1 LSITDEQTKQTA
13 TPIAIVGMGCV
24 FPGARNLTE
33 FWRVIREG
41 RDCITEVPQSHW
53 KVSDYLDA
61 DPKAPDMTYCARGG
75 FLPTLDFDP
84 TEFGIPPTILEATD
98 TSQLISLI
106 AAKAAMD
113 DAGYGDDQKDFRRER
128 VSVVV
133 GVTGTQELV
142 LPLSGRLGHPIWRKA
157 LAEAGVTGAK
167 ADEIVARIAD
177 GYVPWQENSF
187 PGLLGNVVAGRI
199 SNRLNLQ
206 GTNCVVDAA
215 CASSLSAIH
224 MAMLELETGRCDMAV
239 AGGAD
244 TLNDIFMYMCFSKTP
259 ALSPTGDARPFSDN
273 ADGTV
278 LGEGVGYLVLKRLP
292 DAERDGDR
300 IYSVIRAIGTSSDG
314 RSQSIYAPHA
324 AGQERCLRDAYERAG
339 VDPSTIGLIE
349 AHGTGTKVG
358 DVTEMT
364 SLGQVFDDARQET
377 GWCAVGSVKSQIGH
391 TKAAAGVAGLMKAAL
406 AVYHRTLP
414 PTIKVDAPNPK
425 MDLINGAFHVSRAA
439 RPWLPS
445 GDAPRRAGISA
456 FGFGGSNYHAVLDEH
471 PSAQGA
477 VAWDGSV
484 QIVAFAAASRAE
496 LIAQLDAWIARE
508 DEFAKDR
515 ELLAFAAQESRRAF
529 DETAAERLLVVIDAE
544 GNATSAVQ
552 AARQALQDGATPK
565 SWTVRDTYYG
575 TGTPSGGL
583 AMLFPGQGS
592 QYVNMGRDLACVFPE
607 MLATLHEAEAASEYG
622 ADRLYEAVYPKPSFD
637 PNATEREQQR
647 LTRTDMAQPAL
658 GALGLGMYRVLQRFG
673 VRPDAVAGHSYGELP
688 ALAAAGRFDATTLF
702 SLSRLR
708 GRLMTDG
715 DGGRGA
721 MLAVKVDRADVE
733 KLIAERRID
742 LVVANHNSP
751 KQTILSGAREQ
762 VGKAVDACKAASI
775 ACTPLNVSGAFHSP
789 LMQAATAP
797 FANALASAD
806 IQAGRMPVY
815 ANVTA
820 QRYGDA
826 ADDVRDLLARQL
838 VSPVEFVG
846 QIKRMQADGIS
857 TFVEV
862 GPRRVLT
869 GLTQEIL
876 SGDVTAVAVDSSGGR
891 KSGVHDLAA
900 VLCQLAAEGRAV
912 DLQKWERPMVEP
924 RKRRMSV
931 ALNGANLRTTPA
943 KEIDRVEI
951 SDVSL
956 PQVVRQSTANSA
968 NVEPDVSQ
976 EAKKS
981 VSTRSGQ
988 ATDNRN
994 AKQSA
999 PSSAAASSNTTAT
1012 RSVALQHSSSPS
1024 QPRASDQLQ
1033 NQTSTQSSTSG
1044 SSSNQPRNHHTM
1056 TSHQEP
1062 HADRPQRN
1070 VPNQALPDAIRLVQQ
1085 GIAAMQDL
1093 QRQTAEAHQRFLEG
1107 QEQAQRSFQTLIEQ
1121 QQSLLRGAPALPASA
1136 AQRTAQIEQR
1146 SVQATEARARVIDQP
1161 ATPHIESLPAAQVP
1175 AAQTPTP
1182 TTAPVARPT
1191 VASKTAPQPQ
1201 AAKPTEPVRSKH
1213 AAASAAQIAKPA
1225 APLDQTTQQAAP
1237 TKSADISRAEIEQR
1251 VTDVVCDK
1259 TGYPAEMIEMGMDI
1273 EADLGVD
1280 SIKRVEIVAALEESI
1295 PEFDGIKPDYMG
1307 QIRTLAQIVD
1317 FVEEGVGVREEAG
1330 ADAAGATASH
1340 SAREAVNVSGP
1351 GVSDGHSS
1359 SPSEGSISGSASHSS
1374 GGAADTTASEANAN
1388 AGDAKRE
1395 RFVGTLMEVVADLTG
1410 YPQDML
1416 ELPMDMEADLGID
1429 SIKRV
1434 EILAAVEGRM
1444 PDMPTVQPEYMGSLR
1459 TLAQIVDYCVGESK
1473 QTVAAEATSDQSS
1486 ATSAEPRR
1494 VDEAPSDNAD
1504 EAASQAA
1511 EDYDPRRRVVHAV
1524 PIASPQ
1530 KASLPVSADAEVWVT
1545 DDGNGLSK
1553 ALVAAL
1559 EARGHA
1565 ARLVSL
1571 DPNFAPGDSRVSGLI
1586 VVAPQTLAADGL
1598 WSASSESFLKN
1609 AFALTQALSDSL
1621 LKCAAD
1627 SGAILA
1633 TVSRMDGR
1641 FGLAGGDFDAVLGG
1655 LPGLPKT
1662 AMREWQQVT
1671 CRAFDVA
1678 APIDDVAQV
1687 AEQLLNGFDKSMP
1700 IEMGVTDD
1708 GGWVSLDVERATVS
1722 DGQPALRAGDTLL
1735 VTGGARGVTAEC
1747 AVALAQQYQPRLVL
1761 MGRTA
1766 IDVEEPEWLA
1776 GLSDEREIKQAI
1788 KKDAQARGEKLTP
1801 QELKRAARQV
1811 AGRSEI
1817 RANLDRMRAAGAD
1830 VHYVAVDICDAA
1842 SVARVIGD
1850 VQRDHGPIRGL
1861 IHGAGRIEDKL
1872 IRNKTTEQF
1881 AAVLDTKVA
1890 GLRHVLTQL
1899 ELDDLRGVVMFSSV
1913 SGRCGNMGQV
1923 DYSMANEALNKIAQ
1937 SLSRRLPAARVT
1949 SLNWGP
1955 WDGGMV
1961 TPALKR
1967 EFENHGVDLIPMDG
1981 GAQVVVDEL
1990 ANVDESAIEIVIGYS
2005 FDMPAIESKPTSVAA
2020 PMRIA
2025 FERDVDVS
2033 SHPILSAHVM
2043 NDRAVLPAALMME
2056 WMAHAATTSQPGLRF
2071 AGIDRFRML
2080 KGVVLGSDAVR
2091 LRFAVGSAA
2100 RSGETFDVPV
2110 ELRGVRA
2117 DGGETLHARATV
2129 VLTSSMPTK
2138 MSYDTP
2144 AELMDGGFAFDDAE
2158 IYGRL
2163 LFHGPAL
2170 QAIERVVG
2178 SSDSG
2183 LLASLTLDA
2192 APARWMAEPVRSD
2205 WLTQPLALDAA
2216 FQAAILWCR
2225 EHRDAPSLPAA
2236 LDGYRQ
2242 YVERFP
2248 AQGVSVALQVTKVER
2263 HQMVCNIA
2271 FVASGQLLARI
2282 TGYQCTVDA
2291 SLASAF
2297 ARNRLIQSAGS

>member
-1 LSITDEQTKQTA
+1 
-13 TPIAIVGMGCV
+13 MGCV

-41 RDCITEVPQSHW
+41 RDCITEVPESHW
-53 KVSDYLDA
+53 NAADYLDA

-113 DAGYGDDQKDFRRER
+113 DAGYGDDKKDFRRER

-157 LAEAGVTGAK
+157 LADAGVTGAK

-324 AGQERCLRDAYERAG
+324 AGQERCLRDAYLRAG
-339 VDPSTIGLIE
+339 VNPSTIGLIE

-358 DVTEMT
+358 DLTEMT
-364 SLGQVFDDARQET
+364 SLGQVFDDVRKDT

-406 AVYHRTLP
+406 AIYHRTLP

-425 MDLINGAFHVSRAA
+425 MDLVNGAFHVSRAA
-439 RPWLPS
+439 RPWLPND
-445 GDAPRRAGISA
+445 DAPRRAGISA

-471 PSAQGA
+471 PSTQGA

-484 QIVAFAAASRAE
+484 QIVAFAATTRAD
-496 LIAQLDAWIARE
+496 LIEQLDAWIARE
-508 DEFAKDR
+508 DEFKKDR
-515 ELLAFAAQESRRAF
+515 ELLAFAAQQARHAF
-529 DETAAERLLVVIDAE
+529 DATASERVMLVIDAE
-544 GNATSAVQ
+544 GDATSAAR
-552 AARQALQDGATPK
+552 AARKALHDGATVEDWK
-565 SWTVRDTYYG
+565 VRDAFYG
-575 TGTPSGGL
+575 NGAPTGGL

-607 MLATLHEAEAASEYG
+607 MLATLHEAEVAFEHND
-622 ADRLYEAVYPKPSFD
+622 DRLYEAIYPKPSFD
-637 PNATEREQQR
+637 ADASEREAQR
-647 LTRTDMAQPAL
+647 LTRTDMAQPAI
-658 GALGLGMYRVLQRFG
+658 GAIGWGMYRVLQRFG
-673 VRPDAVAGHSYGELP
+673 VRADAVAGHSYGELP
-688 ALAAAGRFDATTLF
+688 ALAAAGRFDAKTLF

-708 GRLMTDG
+708 GRLMADG
-715 DGGRGA
+715 DGGRGS
-721 MLAVKVDRADVE
+721 MLAVKTDRAQVE
-733 KLIAERRID
+733 ELIAERGID

-751 KQTILSGAREQ
+751 KQTILSGTREQ
-762 VGKAVDACKAASI
+762 VHAAVEACKAAGI
-775 ACTPLNVSGAFHSP
+775 PCTPLNVSGAFHSP
-789 LMQAATAP
+789 LMQTATAP
-797 FANALASAD
+797 FANALATTEIHPASVN
-806 IQAGRMPVY
+806 VY
-815 ANVTA
+815 ANVSA
-820 QRYGDA
+820 QRYGDD
-826 ADDVRDLLARQL
+826 ADVVRDLLARQL
-838 VSPVEFVG
+838 VSPVEFVA
-846 QIKRMQADGIS
+846 QIERMKADGIS

-869 GLTQEIL
+869 GLVGEIL
-876 SGDVTAVAVDSSGGR
+876 SNDAATIAVDVSSGR
-891 KSGVHDLAA
+891 KSGVRDLAA
-900 VLCQLAAEGRAV
+900 ALCQLAAEGRSVA
-912 DLQKWERPMVEP
+912 LQQWERPIAEP

-943 KEIDRVEI
+943 KDIERVEMPVAGNTFSSHQAADSRKSAHI
-951 SDVSL
+951 GDSQKAMGSGSSQSSQATENASANRSNANASSSGRQPIARRNQSQQSL
-956 PQVVRQSTANSA
+956 PSRNQDASNQSR
-968 NVEPDVSQ
+968 NVPR
-976 EAKKS
+976 
-981 VSTRSGQ
+981 T
-988 ATDNRN
+988 
-994 AKQSA
+994 
-999 PSSAAASSNTTAT
+999 
-1012 RSVALQHSSSPS
+1012 
-1024 QPRASDQLQ
+1024 QPA
-1033 NQTSTQSSTSG
+1033 TSG
-1044 SSSNQPRNHHTM
+1044 SPTSNRPRNQHTM
-1056 TSHQEP
+1056 TSHHDH
-1062 HADRPQRN
+1062 HADSPQPN

-1107 QEQAQRSFQTLIEQ
+1107 QEQAQRSFQSLIEQ
-1121 QQSLLRGAPALPASA
+1121 QQTLLRGAPALPAQSHQSRPQFETRPERSAVNDPPPVNPVAAPRVETTSSSFAGEMPTATDSARAVPAQTTPPPVYANVGSDLTAPMQTPASRSTSSDVIASNTTPVANTDAAATNPPQQSA
-1136 AQRTAQIEQR
+1136 AAK
-1146 SVQATEARARVIDQP
+1146 
-1161 ATPHIESLPAAQVP
+1161 
-1175 AAQTPTP
+1175 
-1182 TTAPVARPT
+1182 
-1191 VASKTAPQPQ
+1191 ASGIT
-1201 AAKPTEPVRSKH
+1201 
-1213 AAASAAQIAKPA
+1213 
-1225 APLDQTTQQAAP
+1225 
-1237 TKSADISRAEIEQR
+1237 RAEIERR

-1307 QIRTLAQIVD
+1307 QIRTLSQIVD
-1317 FVEEGVGVREEAG
+1317 FVEEGVGVREAVNDAG
-1330 ADAAGATASH
+1330 PAMSGGSVEPQGGGSNNAGEVSVSDSAAGVQAG
-1340 SAREAVNVSGP
+1340 EPN
-1351 GVSDGHSS
+1351 SS
-1359 SPSEGSISGSASHSS
+1359 
-1374 GGAADTTASEANAN
+1374 T
-1388 AGDAKRE
+1388 GDAKRE
-1395 RFVGTLMEVVADLTG
+1395 KFVGTLMEVVADLTG

-1444 PDMPTVQPEYMGSLR
+1444 PEMPTVQPEYMGSLR
-1459 TLAQIVDYCVGESK
+1459 TLAQIVDYCVGESNQSNASDAAINDASLSK
-1473 QTVAAEATSDQSS
+1473 VADASD
-1486 ATSAEPRR
+1486 T
-1494 VDEAPSDNAD
+1494 
-1504 EAASQAA
+1504 AASDDEDGSSKPT

-1524 PIASPQ
+1524 SIAAPQ
-1530 KASLPVSADAEVWVT
+1530 KAALPLAADAEVWVT

-1571 DPNFAPGDSRVSGLI
+1571 DPNFAAGDSRVGGLI

-1609 AFALTQALSDSL
+1609 AFAMTQALGDSL
-1621 LKCAAD
+1621 LKCSAD
-1627 SGAILA
+1627 GGAILA

-1641 FGLAGGDFDAVLGG
+1641 FGLAGGDFDSVLGG

-1678 APIDDVAQV
+1678 APISDVTKV
-1687 AEQLLNGFDKSMP
+1687 ADQLLNGFGKSAP
-1700 IEMGVTDD
+1700 IEIGVADD
-1708 GGWVSLDVERATVS
+1708 GGWISLDVEQTTAS
-1722 DGQPALRAGDTLL
+1722 EGQPALRAGDTLL

-1747 AVALAQQYQPRLVL
+1747 AVALAQRIQPRLVL

-1766 IDVEEPEWLA
+1766 IDVDEPEWLA

-1788 KKDAQARGEKLTP
+1788 KKDTQARGEKLTP

-1817 RANLDRMRAAGAD
+1817 RANLERMRAAGAE

-1872 IRNKTTEQF
+1872 IRNKTAEQF

-1899 ELDDLRGVVMFSSV
+1899 ELDDLRAVVMFSSV

-1967 EFENHGVDLIPMDG
+1967 EFENHGVDLIPMEA
-1981 GAQVVVDEL
+1981 GAQIVVDEL
-1990 ANVDESAIEIVIGYS
+1990 ANVDEAAVEVVIGYS
-2005 FDMPAIESKPTSVAA
+2005 FDMPAIEAKPTSVAA

-2033 SHPILSAHVM
+2033 SHPVLAAHVM
-2043 NDRAVLPAALMME
+2043 NDRAVLPAALMIE

-2071 AGIDRFRML
+2071 AGVDRFRLL
-2080 KGVVLGSDAVR
+2080 KGVVLDGSAVR

-2100 RSGETFDVPV
+2100 RSGDTFDVPV

-2129 VLTSSMPTK
+2129 VLTSSKPTK
-2138 MSYDTP
+2138 MSFDTP
-2144 AELMDGGFAFDDAE
+2144 SGLLEGGFGFDESE

-2163 LFHGPAL
+2163 LFHGASL

-2178 SSDSG
+2178 SSDAG
-2183 LLASLTLDA
+2183 LLASLALDA
-2192 APARWMAEPVRSD
+2192 SPANWMAEPVRSD

-2225 EHRDAPSLPAA
+2225 ERRDAPSLPAA
-2236 LDGYRQ
+2236 LDSYRQ

-2248 AQGVSVALQVTKVER
+2248 SQGVSVALQVTKVER

-2271 FVASGQLLARI
+2271 IVAGGQLLARI

-2291 SLASAF
+2291 NLATAF
-2297 ARNRLIQSAGS
+2297 ERNRLIQSAGS

>member
-1 LSITDEQTKQTA
+1 MSITDEQTKQTA

-41 RDCITEVPQSHW
+41 RDCITEVPQTHW
-53 KVSDYLDA
+53 KASDYLDA

-157 LAEAGVTGAK
+157 LADAGVTGAK

-259 ALSPTGDARPFSDN
+259 ALSPTGDARPFSDQ

-324 AGQERCLRDAYERAG
+324 AGQERCLRDAYGRAG
-339 VDPSTIGLIE
+339 IDPSTIGLLE

-358 DVTEMT
+358 DLTEMT
-364 SLGQVFDDARQET
+364 SLGQVFDNARQET

-406 AVYHRTLP
+406 AIYHRTLP

-425 MDLINGAFHVSRAA
+425 MDLVNGAFHVSRAA

-496 LIAQLDAWIARE
+496 LIAQLDAWIARK

-515 ELLAFAAQESRRAF
+515 EQLAFAAQETRRAF
-529 DETAAERLLVVIDAE
+529 DATAAERLMVVIDVE
-544 GNATSAVQ
+544 GNAISAVQ
-552 AARQALQDGATPK
+552 AARQSLQDGATPK
-565 SWTVRDTYYG
+565 SCTVRDAYYG

-622 ADRLYEAVYPKPSFD
+622 ADRLYESIYPKPSFD
-637 PNATEREQQR
+637 ADATEREQQR

-658 GALGLGMYRVLQRFG
+658 GAIGLGMYRVLQRFG

-688 ALAAAGRFDATTLF
+688 ALAAAGRFDAATF
-702 SLSRLR
+702 FGLSRLR
-708 GRLMTDG
+708 GRLMADG

-721 MLAVKVDRADVE
+721 MLAVKADRADVE
-733 KLIAERRID
+733 KLVAERGID

-762 VGKAVDACKAASI
+762 ISTAIEAYKAASI

-789 LMQAATAP
+789 LMQAAMAP
-797 FANALASAD
+797 FANALANAAT
-806 IQAGRMPVY
+806 QAGNIPVY

-826 ADDVRDLLARQL
+826 ADELRDLLARQL

-846 QIKRMQADGIS
+846 QIERMRADGIS

-869 GLTQEIL
+869 QLVGEIL
-876 SGDVTAVAVDSSGGR
+876 GGDASAMALDASSGR
-891 KSGVHDLAA
+891 KSGVRDLAA
-900 VLCQLAAEGRAV
+900 ALCQLAAEGRPV
-912 DLQKWERPMVEP
+912 DLRQWERPMVEP
-924 RKRRMSV
+924 RKRRMTV
-931 ALNGANLRTTPA
+931 AINGANLRTTPA
-943 KEIDRVEI
+943 KEIDRVEMPVI
-951 SDVSL
+951 SQSQDVR
-956 PQVVRQSTANSA
+956 PSTASSA
-968 NVEPDVSQ
+968 KVEPDVSQ
-976 EAKKS
+976 KLKS
-981 VSTRSGQ
+981 PVGPRSGQ
-988 ATDNRN
+988 AADGHGGN
-994 AKQSA
+994 QSA
-999 PSSAAASSNTTAT
+999 PSSAASSSNTAAT
-1012 RSVALQHSSSPS
+1012 RPVVPQHSSSPP
-1024 QPRASDQLQ
+1024 QQGASDKLR
-1033 NQTSTQSSTSG
+1033 NRSSSQSATSG
-1044 SSSNQPRNHHTM
+1044 SFVTNQPRNHHTM
-1056 TSHQEP
+1056 TSYHEP
-1062 HADRPQRN
+1062 HADTPQSN

-1107 QEQAQRSFQTLIEQ
+1107 QEQAQRSFQMLIEQ
-1121 QQSLLRGAPALPASA
+1121 QQSLLRGAPALPASV
-1136 AQRTAQIEQR
+1136 AQKPTQLEQR
-1146 SVQATEARARVIDQP
+1146 IERVPAMRAQAMKQTATHIDTSRASQ
-1161 ATPHIESLPAAQVP
+1161 SPAAQYP
-1175 AAQTPTP
+1175 APTRSLAEESAVTAELTPPSPAPTP
-1182 TTAPVARPT
+1182 AEPLQN
-1191 VASKTAPQPQ
+1191 AS
-1201 AAKPTEPVRSKH
+1201 V
-1213 AAASAAQIAKPA
+1213 AASAVPIAEPA
-1225 APLDQTTQQAAP
+1225 APLAQTTQHAAP
-1237 TKSADISRAEIEQR
+1237 AKSAGISRAEIEKR

-1307 QIRTLAQIVD
+1307 QIRTLAHIVD

-1330 ADAAGATASH
+1330 TDASGATPSHGAGEAIIASGLG
-1340 SAREAVNVSGP
+1340 VSG
-1351 GVSDGHSS
+1351 SYAI
-1359 SPSEGSISGSASHSS
+1359 SPSEVSISASDSQSSAS
-1374 GGAADTTASEANAN
+1374 ATDMPASEANAKT
-1388 AGDAKRE
+1388 GDAKRE

-1473 QTVAAEATSDQSS
+1473 QTDAAEATSDQSS
-1486 ATSAEPRR
+1486 ATSAEPRG
-1494 VDEAPSDNAD
+1494 VDEVSSDHAE

-1524 PIASPQ
+1524 PIPAPQ
-1530 KASLPVSADAEVWVT
+1530 KSALPIPADAEVWVT

-1571 DPNFAPGDSRVSGLI
+1571 DPTFAAGDSRVGGLI
-1586 VVAPQTLAADGL
+1586 LVAPQTLAADGL

-1609 AFALTQALSDSL
+1609 AFAMTQALGDSL
-1621 LKCAAD
+1621 LKCSAD
-1627 SGAILA
+1627 GGAILA

-1662 AMREWQQVT
+1662 AMREWQRVT

-1678 APIDDVAQV
+1678 APIGDVAQV
-1687 AEQLLNGFDKSMP
+1687 ADQVLNGFDKSMP
-1700 IEMGVTDD
+1700 IEMGVADD
-1708 GGWVSLDVERATVS
+1708 GGWVSLDVEQATVS

-1747 AVALAQQYQPRLVL
+1747 AVALARQYRPRLVL

-1766 IDVEEPEWLA
+1766 IDGEEPDWLA

-1817 RANLDRMRAAGAD
+1817 RANLERMRSAGAE

-1842 SVARVIGD
+1842 SVARAIGD

-1872 IRNKTTEQF
+1872 IRNKTADQF

-1899 ELDDLRGVVMFSSV
+1899 ELDDLRAAVMFSSV

-1923 DYSMANEALNKIAQ
+1923 DYAMANEALNKIAQ

-1967 EFENHGVDLIPMDG
+1967 EFENHGVDLIPMEA
-1981 GAQVVVDEL
+1981 GAQIVVDEL
-1990 ANVDESAIEIVIGYS
+1990 ANVDEPTVEVVIGYS
-2005 FDMPAIESKPTSVAA
+2005 FDMPAIEAKPTSVAA

-2025 FERDVDVS
+2025 FERDVDVA
-2033 SHPILSAHVM
+2033 SHPVLAAHVM
-2043 NDRAVLPAALMME
+2043 NDRAVLPAALMIE

-2071 AGIDRFRML
+2071 AGIDRFRLL
-2080 KGVVLGSDAVR
+2080 KGVVMDGNAVR

-2100 RSGETFDVPV
+2100 RSGDTFDVPV

-2138 MSYDTP
+2138 MSFDTP
-2144 AELMDGGFAFDDAE
+2144 TDLLEGGFRFDEAK

-2163 LFHGPAL
+2163 LFHGAGL

-2192 APARWMAEPVRSD
+2192 APATWMTEPVRSD
-2205 WLTQPLALDAA
+2205 WLTQPLAIDAA

-2225 EHRDAPSLPAA
+2225 ERRDAPSLPAA

-2248 AQGVSVALQVTKVER
+2248 TQGVSVALQVTKVER

-2271 FVASGQLLARI
+2271 FVAGGQLLARI

-2291 SLASAF
+2291 NLATAF
-2297 ARNRLIQSAGS
+2297 ERNRLIRSAGS

>member
-1 LSITDEQTKQTA
+1 
-13 TPIAIVGMGCV
+13 MGCV

-41 RDCITEVPQSHW
+41 RDCITEVPESHW
-53 KVSDYLDA
+53 KAADYLDA

-157 LAEAGVTGAK
+157 LADAGVTGAK

-259 ALSPTGDARPFSDN
+259 ALSPTGDARPFSDK

-324 AGQERCLRDAYERAG
+324 AGQERCLRDAYQRAG
-339 VDPSTIGLIE
+339 VNPSTIGLIE

-364 SLGQVFDDARQET
+364 SLGQVFDEVRKDT

-406 AVYHRTLP
+406 AIYHRTLP

-425 MDLINGAFHVSRAA
+425 MDLVNGAFHVSRAA

-445 GDAPRRAGISA
+445 EDAPRRAGISA

-484 QIVAFAAASRAE
+484 QIVAFAAATRAD
-496 LIAQLDAWIARE
+496 LIEQLDAWIARE
-508 DEFAKDR
+508 DEFNKDR
-515 ELLAFAAQESRRAF
+515 EQLAFAAQQARHAF
-529 DETAAERLLVVIDAE
+529 DATANERVLLVIDTE
-544 GNATSAVQ
+544 GDAISAAR
-552 AARQALQDGATPK
+552 AARQALHDDATLENWSVRDAYYGNATP
-565 SWTVRDTYYG
+565 T
-575 TGTPSGGL
+575 GGL

-607 MLATLHEAEAASEYG
+607 MLATLHEAEAACEHND
-622 ADRLYEAVYPKPSFD
+622 DRLYEAIYPKPSFD
-637 PNATEREQQR
+637 AGASEREAQR
-647 LTRTDMAQPAL
+647 LTRTDIAQPAL
-658 GALGLGMYRVLQRFG
+658 GAIGLGMYRVLQRFG
-673 VRPDAVAGHSYGELP
+673 VRADAVAGHSYGELP
-688 ALAAAGRFDATTLF
+688 ALAAAGRFDAKTLF

-708 GRLMTDG
+708 GRLMADG
-715 DGGRGA
+715 DGGRGS
-721 MLAVKVDRADVE
+721 MLAVKTDRTKVE
-733 KLIAERRID
+733 KLISERGID

-751 KQTILSGAREQ
+751 KQTILSGTREQ
-762 VGKAVDACKAASI
+762 VHAAVDACKAAAI

-789 LMQAATAP
+789 LMQTATAP
-797 FANALASAD
+797 FANALATTEIHPASVN
-806 IQAGRMPVY
+806 VY
-815 ANVTA
+815 ANVSA
-820 QRYGDA
+820 QRYGDD
-826 ADDVRDLLARQL
+826 ADVVRDLLARQL
-838 VSPVEFVG
+838 VSPVEFVA
-846 QIKRMQADGIS
+846 QIERMKADGIS

-869 GLTQEIL
+869 GLVGEIL
-876 SGDVTAVAVDSSGGR
+876 TDDATTIAVDAFGGR
-891 KSGVHDLAA
+891 KSGVRDLAA
-900 VLCQLAAEGRAV
+900 ALCQLAAEGRTV
-912 DLQKWERPMVEP
+912 DLRQWERPIAEP

-943 KEIDRVEI
+943 KDIEHVEM
-951 SDVSL
+951 
-956 PQVVRQSTANSA
+956 PVVGNTPSSHQAADSRGSVQTR
-968 NVEPDVSQ
+968 DSQ
-976 EAKKS
+976 GTIGQGPS
-981 VSTRSGQ
+981 QSGQ
-988 ATDNRN
+988 ATE
-994 AKQSA
+994 
-999 PSSAAASSNTTAT
+999 
-1012 RSVALQHSSSPS
+1012 
-1024 QPRASDQLQ
+1024 QPRA
-1033 NQTSTQSSTSG
+1033 NQSNANAPSGGRQPIARPNQSQQSLPSRNQDASNQSRNVPRTQPATSG
-1044 SSSNQPRNHHTM
+1044 SPTSNRPRNQHTM
-1056 TSHQEP
+1056 TSHHDH
-1062 HADRPQRN
+1062 HADSPQPN

-1107 QEQAQRSFQTLIEQ
+1107 QEQAQRSFQSLIEQ
-1121 QQSLLRGAPALPASA
+1121 QQTLLRGAPALPAQSHQSRPKFETRLERSAVNESPAANQTSVPRVESTSSSFAGQMPSATDSARTVPAQTSPPPVHTNGGSGIASASQMPASKSTTPVAPATNTTPSGNTDVSATISAQQSA
-1136 AQRTAQIEQR
+1136 AAK
-1146 SVQATEARARVIDQP
+1146 
-1161 ATPHIESLPAAQVP
+1161 
-1175 AAQTPTP
+1175 
-1182 TTAPVARPT
+1182 
-1191 VASKTAPQPQ
+1191 ASGIT
-1201 AAKPTEPVRSKH
+1201 
-1213 AAASAAQIAKPA
+1213 
-1225 APLDQTTQQAAP
+1225 
-1237 TKSADISRAEIEQR
+1237 RAEIEQR

-1307 QIRTLAQIVD
+1307 QIRTLSQIVD
-1317 FVEEGVGVREEAG
+1317 FVEEGVGVRE
-1330 ADAAGATASH
+1330 
-1340 SAREAVNVSGP
+1340 AVNVADQAMSDSSVEPHGGSSSGP
-1351 GVSDGHSS
+1351 GEVSVSDSAADAQVG
-1359 SPSEGSISGSASHSS
+1359 EANSISG
-1374 GGAADTTASEANAN
+1374 N
-1388 AGDAKRE
+1388 AKRE
-1395 RFVGTLMEVVADLTG
+1395 KFVGTLMEVVADLTG

-1444 PDMPTVQPEYMGSLR
+1444 PEMPTVQPEYMGSLR
-1459 TLAQIVDYCVGESK
+1459 TLAQIVDYCVGESNQANASDAAINDGTQSASK
-1473 QTVAAEATSDQSS
+1473 VADASDTTASDDDDSSSQS
-1486 ATSAEPRR
+1486 T
-1494 VDEAPSDNAD
+1494 
-1504 EAASQAA
+1504 

-1524 PIASPQ
+1524 SIAAPQ
-1530 KASLPVSADAEVWVT
+1530 KAALPLAADAEVWVT

-1571 DPNFAPGDSRVSGLI
+1571 DPNFAAGDSRVGGLI

-1609 AFALTQALSDSL
+1609 AFAMTQALGDSL
-1621 LKCAAD
+1621 LKCSAD
-1627 SGAILA
+1627 GGAILA

-1641 FGLAGGDFDAVLGG
+1641 FGLAGGDFDSVLGG

-1678 APIDDVAQV
+1678 APIGDVTKV
-1687 AEQLLNGFDKSMP
+1687 ADQLLNGFGKSAP
-1700 IEMGVTDD
+1700 IEIGVADD
-1708 GGWVSLDVERATVS
+1708 GGWISLDVEQATAG

-1747 AVALAQQYQPRLVL
+1747 AVALAQRFQPRLVL

-1766 IDVEEPEWLA
+1766 IDVDEPEWLA

-1817 RANLDRMRAAGAD
+1817 RANLERMRAAGAE

-1872 IRNKTTEQF
+1872 IRNKTAEQF

-1899 ELDDLRGVVMFSSV
+1899 ELDDLRAVVMFSSV

-1967 EFENHGVDLIPMDG
+1967 EFENHGVDLIPMEA
-1981 GAQVVVDEL
+1981 GAQIVVDEL
-1990 ANVDESAIEIVIGYS
+1990 ANVDEAAVEVVIGYS
-2005 FDMPAIESKPTSVAA
+2005 FDMPAIEAKPTSVAA
-2020 PMRIA
+2020 PMQIA

-2033 SHPILSAHVM
+2033 SHPVLAAHVM
-2043 NDRAVLPAALMME
+2043 NDRAVLPAALMIE

-2071 AGIDRFRML
+2071 AGVDRFRLL
-2080 KGVVLGSDAVR
+2080 KGVVLDGSAVR

-2100 RSGETFDVPV
+2100 RSGDTFDVPV

-2138 MSYDTP
+2138 MSFDTP
-2144 AELMDGGFAFDDAE
+2144 TGLLEGGFGFDESE

-2163 LFHGPAL
+2163 LFHGSGL

-2178 SSDSG
+2178 SSDAG
-2183 LLASLTLDA
+2183 LLASLALEA
-2192 APARWMAEPVRSD
+2192 SPASWMAEPVRSD

-2225 EHRDAPSLPAA
+2225 ERRDAPSLPAA
-2236 LDGYRQ
+2236 LDSYRQ

-2248 AQGVSVALQVTKVER
+2248 VQGVSVALQVTKVER

-2291 SLASAF
+2291 NLATAF
-2297 ARNRLIQSAGS
+2297 ERNRLIQSAGS

>member
-41 RDCITEVPQSHW
+41 RDCITEVPPSHW
-53 KVSDYLDA
+53 KASDYLDA

-98 TSQLISLI
+98 TAQLISLV

-157 LAEAGVTGAK
+157 LADAGVTGAK

-259 ALSPTGDARPFSDN
+259 ALSPTGDARPFSDK

-364 SLGQVFDDARQET
+364 SLGHVFDDARQET

-406 AVYHRTLP
+406 AIYHRTLP

-425 MDLINGAFHVSRAA
+425 MDLVNGAFHVSRAA

-471 PSAQGA
+471 PSAQGG

-484 QIVAFAAASRAE
+484 QIAAFSAASRVK

-508 DEFAKDR
+508 DEFVKDR
-515 ELLAFAAQESRRAF
+515 DRLAFAAQESRRAF
-529 DETAAERLLVVIDAE
+529 DANAAERLLVVIDIE
-544 GNATSAVQ
+544 GNAISAVQ
-552 AARQALQDGATPK
+552 AARVALQGGATPK
-565 SWTVRDTYYG
+565 SWTVRDAYYG

-583 AMLFPGQGS
+583 AMVFPGQGS

-607 MLATLHEAEAASEYG
+607 ILATLHEAEAASEYG
-622 ADRLYEAVYPKPSFD
+622 ENRLYEAIYPKPSFD
-637 PNATEREQQR
+637 ANAAEREQQH

-658 GALGLGMYRVLQRFG
+658 GAVELGMYRVLQRFG
-673 VRPDAVAGHSYGELP
+673 VRPDAAAGHSYGELP
-688 ALAAAGRFDATTLF
+688 ALAAAGRFDVATLF

-708 GRLMTDG
+708 GRLMADG

-721 MLAVKVDRADVE
+721 MLAVKADRAEVE
-733 KLIAERRID
+733 QLIAERGID

-762 VGKAVDACKAASI
+762 IGTAVDACKAASI

-789 LMQAATAP
+789 LMQVATAA
-797 FANALASAD
+797 FANALASAA
-806 IQAGRMPVY
+806 IQAGSIPVY

-826 ADDVRDLLARQL
+826 VDEVRDLLTRQL
-838 VSPVEFVG
+838 VSPVEFVA
-846 QIKRMQADGIS
+846 QIERMQADGIS
-857 TFVEV
+857 IFVEV

-869 GLTQEIL
+869 GLTREIL
-876 SGDVTAVAVDSSGGR
+876 GSDITALAVDASGGR
-891 KSGVHDLAA
+891 KSGVRDLAV
-900 VLCQLAAEGRAV
+900 VLCQLAAEGRTV
-912 DLQKWERPMVEP
+912 DLRQWERPMVEP
-924 RKRRMSV
+924 RQRRMSV

-943 KEIDRVEI
+943 KNIDRVEI
-951 SDVSL
+951 PGVSPSRDVRPSTPLSDSTQSRNAPASSKSDVL
-956 PQVVRQSTANSA
+956 
-968 NVEPDVSQ
+968 
-976 EAKKS
+976 
-981 VSTRSGQ
+981 RSGQ
-988 ATDNRN
+988 AADGHNE
-994 AKQSA
+994 KQSA

-1012 RSVALQHSSSPS
+1012 RSVASQHSSFPS
-1024 QPRASDQLQ
+1024 QQRASDKLQ
-1033 NQTSTQSSTSG
+1033 NRSSTQSSTSG
-1044 SSSNQPRNHHTM
+1044 SSSNQPRNHNTM

-1062 HADRPQRN
+1062 HANSPQRD
-1070 VPNQALPDAIRLVQQ
+1070 VPSQALPDAIRLVQQ
-1085 GIAAMQDL
+1085 GIAALQDL

-1121 QQSLLRGAPALPASA
+1121 QQSLLRGAPALPAQA
-1136 AQRTAQIEQR
+1136 AQRTTQSEQR
-1146 SVQATEARARVIDQP
+1146 SEQVPAMRAQAINQP
-1161 ATPHIESLPAAQVP
+1161 ATQIESLPAVQVP
-1175 AAQTPTP
+1175 AAHTSTPTP
-1182 TTAPVARPT
+1182 TPVERPAVGSETAPQSQAPVASEPARS
-1191 VASKTAPQPQ
+1191 ASA
-1201 AAKPTEPVRSKH
+1201 S
-1213 AAASAAQIAKPA
+1213 ASAAPIARPA
-1225 APLDQTTQQAAP
+1225 APIDQTTQQAAP
-1237 TKSADISRAEIEQR
+1237 AKSAGISRAEIEQR

-1317 FVEEGVGVREEAG
+1317 FVEEGVGVREEAVSDG
-1330 ADAAGATASH
+1330 AGATSSH
-1340 SAREAVNVSGP
+1340 GAREAINVASPAVSG
-1351 GVSDGHSS
+1351 GHAS
-1359 SPSEGSISGSASHSS
+1359 SPIEGSIRASGSHSS
-1374 GGAADTTASEANAN
+1374 ASAADMPASEANAN
-1388 AGDAKRE
+1388 TGDAKRE

-1473 QTVAAEATSDQSS
+1473 QTDAEEASGNQSS
-1486 ATSAEPRR
+1486 ATSSAPSA
-1494 VDEAPSDNAD
+1494 VVEASSDNAE
-1504 EAASQAA
+1504 EAASQVA
-1511 EDYDPRRRVVHAV
+1511 EDYDSRRRVVHAV
-1524 PIASPQ
+1524 PIAAPQ
-1530 KASLPVSADAEVWVT
+1530 MSSLPVPTDAEVWVT

-1627 SGAILA
+1627 GGAILA

-1678 APIDDVAQV
+1678 APIGDVAQV
-1687 AEQLLNGFDKSMP
+1687 ADQVLNGFDKSMP
-1700 IEMGVTDD
+1700 IEMGVADN
-1708 GGWVSLDVERATVS
+1708 GGWVSLDVESATVS

-1788 KKDAQARGEKLTP
+1788 KKDAQSRGEKLTP

-1899 ELDDLRGVVMFSSV
+1899 ELDDLRAIVMFSSV
-1913 SGRCGNMGQV
+1913 SGRCGNIGQV

-1967 EFENHGVDLIPMDG
+1967 EFENHGVDLIPMEG

-1990 ANVDESAIEIVIGYS
+1990 ANVDEAAIEIVIGYS
-2005 FDMPAIESKPTSVAA
+2005 FDMPAIESKPTNVAA

-2025 FERDVDVS
+2025 FERDVNVS
-2033 SHPILSAHVM
+2033 SHPVLAAHVM

-2071 AGIDRFRML
+2071 AGIDRFRLL

-2144 AELMDGGFAFDDAE
+2144 AELMDGGFGFDDAE

-2163 LFHGPAL
+2163 LFHGAPL

-2205 WLTQPLALDAA
+2205 WLTQPLAIDAA

-2225 EHRDAPSLPAA
+2225 ERRDAPSLPAA

-2248 AQGVSVALQVTKVER
+2248 TQGVSVALQVTKVER

-2271 FVASGQLLARI
+2271 FVAGGQLLARI